1 MSLGELDLDSFDD
14 TVTTLEFH
22 MNQWNQ
28 ESTSTALVKS
38 RAANRIEK
46 IVEKAMQASS
56 SQSNRF
62 FSLINPEA
70 TIPPH
75 TSWKAKAQTVVFE
88 TTGKELLQGRIG
100 GINGIG
106 NLLEDAVNHA
116 NFLSNA
122 AGNYKVEW
130 VYNCSHS
137 APVDVALAILINYK
151 GASANRELL
160 RENWLRFHEEHV
172 NAPDAKYM
180 QFCHSQGAAA
190 VKLELAALPK
200 EIRNRIIVVAL
211 APAAVIPKSLCFES
225 YNYSSKR
232 DPVPYG
238 EIAADLVFSPLKT
251 FQDLKDFKELILL
264 DPHPEAPFF
273 DHAFNSPT
281 FAKVIAEHIE
291 KFIKS
296 YGYPQ

>member
-1 MSLGELDLDSFDD
+1 MSIEELNADSFDAAVSTFGFNTD
-14 TVTTLEFH
+14 R
-22 MNQWNQ
+22 WNQ
-28 ESTSTALVKS
+28 ESISIALLNSTAP
-38 RAANRIEK
+38 NRIER
-46 IVEKAMQASS
+46 IVENAMKEASS
-56 SQSNRF
+56 EASRS
-62 FSLINPEA
+62 FSLIDPKA
-70 TIPPH
+70 VIPPH
-75 TSWKAKAQTVVFE
+75 TSWNAKARTLAFE
-88 TTGKELLQGRIG
+88 TTGKDLLQGRIG

-106 NLLEDAVNHA
+106 NLLEDAVKHA
-116 NFLSNA
+116 TFLSNA
-122 AGNYKVEW
+122 AGDYKVEW
-130 VYNCSHS
+130 IYNSSHS
-137 APVDVALAILINYK
+137 APVDIALAILINYK
-151 GASANRELL
+151 GSSANRKLL

-172 NAPDAKYM
+172 NDPDAKYM

-190 VKLELAALPK
+190 VKLELAASPK
-200 EIRNRIIVVAL
+200 EIRDRIIVVAL
-211 APAAVIPKSLCFES
+211 APAAIIPKSLCFES

-238 EIAADLVFSPLKT
+238 EIVADLVFTPLKT

-296 YGYPQ
+296 YG